1 MGKGDSPRTL
11 VRGVSGSEARPVLW
25 RLGRLATRVRV
36 TRALL
41 LGGSAA
47 ASAPAPLLGGKPAQ
61 RLLRQGAEGDVGR
74 HCP

>member
-11 VRGVSGSEARPVLW
+11 LRGVSGSEARPELW
-25 RLGRLATRVRV
+25 RLGRFATRVRV

-47 ASAPAPLLGGKPAQ
+47 ASVPAPLIGGKPA
-61 RLLRQGAEGDVGR
+61 
-74 HCP
+74 